1 MVYSVNLAERAVR
14 NIRAIYKFIN
24 AENSAPAAKWLDG
37 LEEAVFSLDR
47 HPQRGQ
53 IIPEDRALRHLL
65 YGNKPHIYRIIYS
78 IDDTRKTVTVLTIRH
93 AARTSPGV

>member
-24 AENSAPAAKWLDG
+24 AENSAPAAKWLDA

-65 YGNKPHIYRIIYS
+65 YGNKPHELS
-78 IDDTRKTVTVLTIRH
+78 IPSTTPER
-93 AARTSPGV
+93 P

>member
-1 MVYSVNLAERAVR
+1 MVYSVNLTARAVR

-24 AENSAPAAKWLDG
+24 ADNSAPAARWFDG

-53 IIPEDRALRHLL
+53 AIPEDHALRHLL
-65 YGNKPHIYRIIYS
+65 YGNKPHIYRIVYS

-93 AARTSPGV
+93 GARSKLK